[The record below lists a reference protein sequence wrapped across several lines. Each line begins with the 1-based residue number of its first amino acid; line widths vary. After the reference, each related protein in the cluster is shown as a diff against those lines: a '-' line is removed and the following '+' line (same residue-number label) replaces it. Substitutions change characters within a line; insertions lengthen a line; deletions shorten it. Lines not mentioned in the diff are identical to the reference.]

1 MNAETLVSSLCNWLR
16 RVFGRE
22 RESETDPLA
31 SAERKKKSSVCVPHE
46 SGALRGLD
54 EERWIRYACQW
65 EKIIMTDTD
74 TGQKPTH

>member
-31 SAERKKKSSVCVPHE
+31 SAERKKKVPSAFHMKAAHCE
-46 SGALRGLD
+46 GWMRSDGLD
-54 EERWIRYACQW
+54 MHVNG
-65 EKIIMTDTD
+65 K
-74 TGQKPTH
+74 K